1 MAAPHLKSQVIT
13 ILHAAA
19 MGLAKQRRTCHH
31 SAPDH
36 KSRCDYPPKYKI
48 NFLLRSNGEGWAVAT
63 APQPDR
69 YKPIDVIN
77 KRRVLLRA
85 TVGTVIPPKQTVRP
99 PPSSAGFGWG
109 FSHCVIK
116 GEPAGI
122 VHVQSSL
129 HAMRGDHPWH
139 TLYWYMTK
147 CADERRTLALVYL
160 PLVGRKPSSEKI

>member
-1 MAAPHLKSQVIT
+1 
-13 ILHAAA
+13 
-19 MGLAKQRRTCHH
+19 MGA
-31 SAPDH
+31 
-36 KSRCDYPPKYKI
+36 
-48 NFLLRSNGEGWAVAT
+48 SNGEGWAVAT

-77 KRRVLLRA
+77 KRRVLLEGDRRHVFRPNSAPLRA
-85 TVGTVIPPKQTVRP
+85 
-99 PPSSAGFGWG
+99 AGFGWG

-147 CADERRTLALVYL
+147 WADERRTLALVYL